1 MDSGS
6 TTAPENPGPGQ
17 ASAPSNGRWKSRIV
31 NAVIFGAMIG
41 LVGVF
46 VYGFAQ
52 TEKCGSQTLNY
63 LFMALAAIG
72 LLFLASTLRRSLER
86 RINLVLVIVS
96 AAIAVYL
103 LEIAL
108 YAVLQVA
115 HDRARIARSEGK
127 PFDSRSQ
134 LQVIRD
140 LRKDGVQA
148 YPAVSP
154 QQFMGSEGLLSTDGR
169 KIFPLAGISLHT
181 TVLCNEGGA
190 YATYR
195 SDEHGFN
202 NPPGIWGSGPI
213 DIVLTGDSLV
223 HGQCVDPSHTVA
235 ANLRRITK
243 KKVLNLA
250 FHGTGPLAQLG
261 TVREY
266 AGPMR
271 PKIVLWHYYEGN
283 DQSDL
288 VEEARCLTLMEYLK
302 RDYSQRLINRQGEID
317 KTLEWYINSY
327 LERTADQSP
336 LRRIPFGFWAKL
348 TSLRLA
354 LGVVSD
360 SHHCDYDLFAK
371 VMERAR
377 DEVSSWG
384 GELYL
389 VYLPEYSR
397 YAARDFDDQWRKKVL
412 TIAKRLGIQ
421 SIDVLEAFA
430 AHPDCLSLFPFRIA
444 GHYTEEGY
452 RLVATVVA
460 NSLATN
466 GSATGTA
473 R

>member
-1 MDSGS
+1 MDSAS
-6 TTAPENPGPGQ
+6 TPAPVKPGPGQ
-17 ASAPSNGRWKSRIV
+17 ASAPSNGGWTSRIV
-31 NAVIFGAMIG
+31 NAVIIAAMIG

-52 TEKCGSQTLNY
+52 TGKCGSQTLNY
-63 LFMALAAIG
+63 LFMALAPMG
-72 LLFLASTLRRSLER
+72 LLFLASTLRWSQER
-86 RINLVLVIVS
+86 RINFAVAIVS

-108 YAVLQVA
+108 YAVLQAA

-127 PFDSRSQ
+127 PFDTRSQ
-134 LQVIRD
+134 LEIVRD
-140 LRKDGVQA
+140 LRKEGVQA

-154 QQFMGSEGLLSTDGR
+154 QQFIGSEGLLSADGR
-169 KIFPLAGISLHT
+169 KIFPLAGISLRT

-202 NPPGIWGSGPI
+202 NPAGTWGSGPI
-213 DIVLTGDSLV
+213 DIVLTGDSLA

-235 ANLRRITK
+235 ANLRRITEK
-243 KKVLNLA
+243 KLLNLA

-266 AGPMR
+266 AGRIR

-288 VEEARCLTLMEYLK
+288 VEEAQCLTLMEYLK
-302 RDYSQRLINRQGEID
+302 RDYSQRLIDRQGEID
-317 KTLEWYINSY
+317 RTLERYINQY
-327 LERTADQSP
+327 LERTTDQWGI
-336 LRRIPFGFWAKL
+336 RRIPFGFWAKL
-348 TSLRLA
+348 TSVRLA

-397 YAARDFDDQWRKKVL
+397 YAARNFDDQWRKKVL

-421 SIDVLEAFA
+421 SIDVHEAFA
-430 AHPDCLSLFPFRIA
+430 GHPDCLSLFPFRIA
-444 GHYTEEGY
+444 WQQRGQAREHPD
-452 RLVATVVA
+452 
-460 NSLATN
+460 NSEQEH
-466 GSATGTA
+466 
-473 R
+473 